1 MTSLVSKLRFT
12 AGVIAVALALSA
24 AAEMPAIPARG
35 SVQAAFTP
43 WDDVESL
50 VVGSIRRAKNQ
61 ILVQAYSFTSRN
73 IANALI
79 AARRRGVDVRVIADS
94 EQSQPAESTRV
105 TELAAAGVV
114 VLLDSGFQSAHSK
127 VMLIDAAEEHPAV
140 LTGSYNWTYAAQHRN
155 AENLLILRDH
165 PELARAYFDNWQR
178 HAAAAKPYRPAP

>member
-1 MTSLVSKLRFT
+1 MKNAARKLRFI
-12 AGVIAVALALSA
+12 AGAIAATFAFAV
-24 AAEMPAIPARG
+24 AAEMPAVPARG

-43 WDDVESL
+43 WDDAESL
-50 VVGSIRRAKNQ
+50 VVRSIRQAKKQ

-94 EQSQPAESTRV
+94 EQSQSTESTRV
-105 TELAAAGVV
+105 AELASAGVD

-165 PELARAYFDNWQR
+165 PELARAYLENWTR
-178 HAAAAKPYRPAP
+178 HAATAKPYQSSP